1 MSTTKP
7 RQRPRALISW
17 SSGKDC
23 AWALHRMQQAGD
35 FEPAGL
41 LTTINEQFDRVAM
54 HGTRE
59 ALLQAQA
66 DALGLPLWSVPLP
79 WPCSNDIYQQRMATA
94 LEQVRASG
102 ITHIIFGDL
111 HLADVRAY
119 REASLEG
126 TGITPVFPLWG
137 EDTSR
142 LAREMIEGGLSA
154 TLVCV
159 DPKQIHGELA
169 GHAFDYT
176 LLEKLPLTADACGEN
191 GEFHT
196 FCHAGPMF
204 SRSLKVHPGPVV
216 EREGFV
222 FADLLPAPA

>member
-1 MSTTKP
+1 MTDSTTD
-7 RQRPRALISW
+7 QRPRALISW

-35 FEPAGL
+35 YELVGL
-41 LTTINEQFDRVAM
+41 LTTINEHFDRVAM

-59 ALLQAQA
+59 ALLRAQA
-66 DALGLPLWSVPLP
+66 DALGLPLWPVPLP
-79 WPCSNDIYQQRMATA
+79 WPCSNEIYQQRMASA
-94 LEQVRASG
+94 LEQARASG

-119 REASLEG
+119 REASLED

-137 EDTSR
+137 EDTTR
-142 LAREMIEGGLSA
+142 LARDMIEGGLRA

-159 DPKQIHGELA
+159 DPKQVAAELA
-169 GHAFDYT
+169 GREFDAG
-176 LLEKLPLTADACGEN
+176 LLDSLPENVDACGEN

-196 FCHAGPMF
+196 FCYAGPMF
-204 SRSLKVHPGPVV
+204 STPLQVHPGPVV
-216 EREGFV
+216 TREGFV
-222 FADLLPAPA
+222 FADLHASPA